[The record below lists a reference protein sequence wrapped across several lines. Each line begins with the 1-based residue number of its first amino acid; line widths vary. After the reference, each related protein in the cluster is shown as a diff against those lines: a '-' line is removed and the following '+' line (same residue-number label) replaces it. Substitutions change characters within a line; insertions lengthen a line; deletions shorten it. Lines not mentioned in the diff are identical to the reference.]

1 VELKKNAIIVLV
13 VFLMIRFVA
22 SAQNVGVNISIPQS
36 TLDVRGGSRFGG
48 LTNYI
53 SHDSVTGRIGWNN
66 SRLYLP
72 VSQQLIS
79 HSASA
84 EGLYYN
90 NPTLEYRNQFGN
102 PIFSTNWNTGVSYF
116 MGNVGIGTISPMGRL
131 HVQNGVSGFPPSFGN
146 IISETNTDNY
156 LSFYGTNL
164 SRSGIYFN
172 KPGQLQSGGYIYNDL
187 DNPNGITL
195 KTNGIDRVWV
205 DANGHV
211 GIGNYANE
219 AKLYIEDGA
228 SGYAGGHF
236 YGITLEGDDNR
247 YINAIAPPQTL
258 NGVIFRRSDT
268 SEAGF
273 VYDSPATPNGIQFRS
288 DTYHSRML
296 LSDIGYL
303 GIGNIN
309 PAYILDVSGR
319 MRIRSGG
326 NNFTS
331 AGIWF
336 NNSGNNEAAF
346 MGMQDDLHVG
356 FWGQAA
362 SSWKFSMNIVTGT
375 LTINGSEGTNNYALT
390 SMGPNTPTEWRSPT
404 KFLYDNTQ
412 MKTQTS
418 DLTMTS
424 FTTGTAIPNLSYTFT
439 VTGNAKVIVS
449 SSLRVMQVN
458 DLLAPNGSVSV
469 DLQLNGG
476 FVTRMSENLDKGNVI
491 ILRNEYI
498 VSVPAGTH
506 TIRLVANTPPQTLI
520 IYGTSPASNV
530 IFKVIPE

>member
-1 VELKKNAIIVLV
+1 MKEIRTILFIS
-13 VFLMIRFVA
+13 FLLSDLIL
-22 SAQNVGVNISIPQS
+22 SAQNVGVNIAGPQA
-36 TLDVRGGSRFGG
+36 TLDVRGTSRFGG

-53 SHDSVTGRIGWNN
+53 SHDSVTGRIAWNN
-66 SRLYLP
+66 SRLFLP
-72 VSQQLIS
+72 VSQQLIG

-90 NPTLEYRNQFGN
+90 NPALEYRNQFGTT
-102 PIFSTNWNTGVSYF
+102 IFSTNWNTGNSYF
-116 MGNVGIGTISPMGRL
+116 IGNMGIGAINPIGKL
-131 HVQNGVSGFPPSFGN
+131 HVQSGVSGFPASFGN
-146 IISETNTDNY
+146 VITESNSNNY

-164 SRSGIYFN
+164 SVSAIYFN
-172 KPGQLQSGGYIYNDL
+172 KPGQLLSGGYIYNNL

-195 KTNGIDRVWV
+195 KTNTLDRVWV
-205 DANGHV
+205 YGNGHV

-236 YGITLEGDDNR
+236 YGITLEGDGNR
-247 YINAIAPPQTL
+247 YINTIAPPQTL
-258 NGVIFRRSDT
+258 NGIIFRRSDT

-273 VYDSPATPNGIQFRS
+273 VYDSPANPNSIQFRA
-288 DTYHSRML
+288 DIFRTRMV

-303 GIGNIN
+303 GIGNLN
-309 PAYILDVSGR
+309 PAYILDVNSR

-346 MGMQDDLHVG
+346 MGMQDDSHIG
-356 FWGQAA
+356 FWGQAG
-362 SSWKFSMNIVTGT
+362 SNWRFSMNTITGT
-375 LTINGSEGTNNYALT
+375 LSINGSEGTNNYVLT
-390 SMGPNTPTEWRSPT
+390 SMGSTNPPEWRSPT

-412 MKTQTS
+412 MKTQS
-418 DLTMTS
+418 ADITMTNS
-424 FTTGTAIPNLSYTFT
+424 TPAIIIPNLSFTFT
-439 VTGNAKVIVS
+439 VTSNAKVIVS
-449 SSLRVMQVN
+449 SSLCVIQTN
-458 DLLAPNGSVSV
+458 DAFAPNGNISV

-476 FVTRMSENLDKGNVI
+476 FVTRMSEDLDKGNLS
-491 ILRNEYI
+491 ILRNEF
-498 VSVPAGTH
+498 VVPVPAGTH

-520 IYGTSPASNV
+520 IYSTGPFPSNV